1 MLEHLR
7 RIVQDELRSPSLSEA
22 VISRVE
28 ADTQAV
34 LYFFFTNDSPLPAL
48 VAKASSDPEKNRE
61 LRSECE
67 HLMGI
72 HARLP
77 ESLRSSVPR
86 VRGSG
91 EWRGHFYFLQDF
103 IHGKMAGSVIRGGLF
118 GARRAGTLAEIER
131 AWEWLMALQ
140 SAPPAQRREV
150 AELGLRALL
159 DAYAAAHAPSDR
171 EAKHLADLAAEIE
184 SRGSARVPAVLCHGD
199 FFPGNV
205 LLGRGAIAVI
215 DWRYFR
221 PAYHPCFDAMLYV
234 STLRPSPAR
243 GESIDFE
250 EDLRRLLFA
259 KHWTN
264 GFFRSLFGTFLAKHG
279 IDEGL
284 FSFLCAMTLL
294 EMSVREYSSS
304 GAVGDKDAVW
314 RERFLCFMENRDRM
328 LVCTGPREQGA
339 RRSDG

>member
-7 RIVQDELRSPSLSEA
+7 RIVQEELRSPSLSEA

-28 ADTQAV
+28 AETQAV
-34 LYFFFTNDSPLPAL
+34 LYFFFAEGSPLPAI
-48 VAKASSDPEKNRE
+48 VAKASSDPRKNGE

-67 HLMGI
+67 NLMGI

-91 EWRGHFYFLQDF
+91 EWRGHYYFLQDF
-103 IHGKMAGSVIRGGLF
+103 ICGKMAGSVIREGMF
-118 GARRAGTLAEIER
+118 GAGRAGSLEEIER
-131 AWEWLMALQ
+131 AWEWLMTLQ
-140 SAPPAQRREV
+140 SAVPALHRTA
-150 AELGLRALL
+150 AELGFRALL
-159 DAYAAAHAPSDR
+159 DAYTAAHAPSGR
-171 EAKHLADLAAEIE
+171 EAEHLGNLAAEIA

-205 LLGRGAIAVI
+205 LLSPGAITVI

-243 GESIDFE
+243 GGAIDIEGDLRALLFE
-250 EDLRRLLFA
+250 ERR
-259 KHWTN
+259 TN
-264 GFFRSLFGTFLAKHG
+264 GFFRSLFGTFFAKHG
-279 IDEGL
+279 IDGGL

-294 EMSVREYSSS
+294 EMSIREYSSS
-304 GAVGDKDAVW
+304 GAAGNKDAVW
-314 RERFLCFMENRDRM
+314 RKRFLCFMENRDRM
-328 LVCTGPREQGA
+328 IVHTGPRGEGA
-339 RRSDG
+339 RRRDG